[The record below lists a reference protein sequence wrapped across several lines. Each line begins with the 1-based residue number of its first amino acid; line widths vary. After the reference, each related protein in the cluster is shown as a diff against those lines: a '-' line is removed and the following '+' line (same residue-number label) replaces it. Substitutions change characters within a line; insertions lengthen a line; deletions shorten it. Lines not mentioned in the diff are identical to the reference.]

1 MDTLELTNNI
11 ADENGISAR
20 DTFEKIM
27 LDKINDDISSL
38 RTGISQTFFTQDE
51 ENAEEE
57 IETEEE
63 DDEEEAEA
71 DPDDTETEEEIDI
84 TTLSDDEIEKIINT
98 LSDEGE

>member
-1 MDTLELTNNI
+1 MNTLELTNNI
-11 ADENGISAR
+11 AAENGISAR

-38 RTGISQTFFTQDE
+38 RTGISQTFFTQAE

-57 IETEEE
+57 IETED
-63 DDEEEAEA
+63 DDEAEAEAEA
-71 DPDDTETEEEIDI
+71 DPDDNETEEIDI
-84 TTLSDDEIEKIINT
+84 TTLSDDEIEEIINT